1 MYLEIQ
7 AHGVQYKFRSP
18 PKDACSRCEL
28 VPQHCFLQDAIKTPP
43 FWNCASNWREAD
55 WQGQLTVSP
64 FHELAIS
71 STCATRLLI
80 SHLPEHRLW
89 TRQLVGNRLPVANV
103 AQSNVFVS
111 WHLDG
116 RDGEFPMRPK
126 EPALAL
132 QRRAFC

>member
-1 MYLEIQ
+1 MSKHMECSTSFVALPKTH
-7 AHGVQYKFRSP
+7 AHVVNWSLSTASY
-18 PKDACSRCEL
+18 
-28 VPQHCFLQDAIKTPP
+28 KTPSRRRHFGTARP
-43 FWNCASNWREAD
+43 IGGRPI

-111 WHLDG
+111 WHLDA